1 MPTQLSHNEIKN
13 TATNKEIIVVADE
26 MRSPENVGM
35 ILRVSEAFGSKK
47 VIFLGDSPTLEKR
60 KVKRT
65 SRSAEKGLALS
76 FNQLPQEIIKDLK
89 ARGFKLI
96 GIEITDN
103 SSAIKE
109 YDFSKINKLAV
120 LIGNEKEGINSA
132 ILKQLDSILHFDL
145 FGKNS
150 SINVVNALSV
160 ALYEITR

>member
-65 SRSAEKGLALS
+65 SRSAEKGLAVS

-120 LIGNEKEGINSA
+120 FIRNEKEGINSA